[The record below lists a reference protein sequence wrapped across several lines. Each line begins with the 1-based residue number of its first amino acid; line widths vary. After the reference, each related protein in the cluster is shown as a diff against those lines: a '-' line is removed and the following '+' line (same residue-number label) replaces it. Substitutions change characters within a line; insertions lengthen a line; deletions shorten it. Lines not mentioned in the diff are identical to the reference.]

1 MEKQKKSKNRALTI
15 GLFILIL
22 INVSALITIGVNTRF
37 FNNRGVERIDR
48 EPRRQGMMR
57 HRDFEKQLGLNNEQR
72 RELATVQRVEKK
84 QVSKLMKE
92 MALLRM
98 QLNEE
103 LSGMELDIAKIEE
116 INKNIVTTD
125 EEIRTQAIKM
135 NIEIRKILD
144 EEQLQ
149 QFLKLM
155 KSRRQDGRMN
165 GSRRGLPQGFI
176 MHNI

>member
-1 MEKQKKSKNRALTI
+1 MEKQKNTRNKALTI

-37 FNNRGVERIDR
+37 FNKQGIERIDR

-57 HRDFEKQLGLNNEQR
+57 HKDFENQLGLNSEQR
-72 RELATVQRVEKK
+72 EEFATVQRTERK

-92 MALLRM
+92 MARLRR

-103 LSGMELDIAKIEE
+103 LSTMELDLSKIEE
-116 INKNIVTTD
+116 INKGIVTTD
-125 EEIRTQAIKM
+125 EEIRNQATKM

-144 EEQLQ
+144 EEQLAK
-149 QFLKLM
+149 FLELM
-155 KSRRQDGRMN
+155 KSRRPGGRMDGR
-165 GSRRGLPQGFI
+165 RGGPPSGFMLESI
-176 MHNI
+176 

>member
-1 MEKQKKSKNRALTI
+1 MENQKKSKNRALTI
-15 GLFILIL
+15 GLFVLIL

-37 FNNRGVERIDR
+37 FNKRSIERIDR

-57 HRDFEKQLGLNNEQR
+57 HRDFEKQLGLNNDQR
-72 RELATVQRVEKK
+72 QELATVQLAERK

-103 LSGMELDIAKIEE
+103 LSMMELDLAKIDE

-125 EEIRTQAIKM
+125 EEIRTQALKM

-149 QFLKLM
+149 QFLKLI
-155 KSRRQDGRMN
+155 KSRRPDAVKDGR
-165 GSRRGLPQGFI
+165 RRGPPPRFI
-176 MHNI
+176 IHNI